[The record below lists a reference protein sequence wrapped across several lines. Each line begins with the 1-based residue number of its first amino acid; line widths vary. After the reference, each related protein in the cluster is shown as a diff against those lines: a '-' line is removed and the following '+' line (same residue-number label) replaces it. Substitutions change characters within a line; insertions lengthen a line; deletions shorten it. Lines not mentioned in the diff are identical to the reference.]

1 MTVRELNRDQ
11 LNELKEAFVT
21 MEAENN
27 KESVG
32 YADLIEAH
40 DRISDE
46 EVFEYFDGTI
56 FSNDDFLCSAV

>member
-27 KESVG
+27 EESVG
-32 YADLIEAH
+32 YGDLIEAH